1 MSIKIIITNNNDI
14 LYNSLSNVAL
24 QNESKIEITNVPMD
38 KLDYL
43 ICRIKPKDNVI
54 IMDSITSVSFCN
66 NVLRNAIN
74 HIDKGN
80 IIILVID
87 SSKIANFIH
96 QEKHQ
101 GLFKRQN
108 TIFPLLDVVNI
119 VSSSL
124 KDSMEIEKNIDDI
137 LWKLGFTSY
146 FKGSIYI
153 KDAILMTYNDRQ
165 LLQDFNILI
174 KNVSVKNNVS
184 NEKIVRSAMDKTLN
198 NVLDC
203 VDINV
208 IYNIFGDNYDGRKIS
223 LKYFIDLFIRYLDE
237 KRYCC
242 LDY

>member
-174 KNVSVKNNVS
+174 KNISVKNNVS

>member
-124 KDSMEIEKNIDDI
+124 KDSIEIEKNIDDI

-174 KNVSVKNNVS
+174 KNISVKNNVS

>member
-101 GLFKRQN
+101 GMFKRQN